1 MFFFSF
7 HRWYALIY
15 RGKRAST
22 PGPADLHPLPDLR
35 VGEGVP
41 HEPLPHP
48 EAADR
53 DGTPALSD
61 RTANQNL
68 VPEPADEAEE
78 GDPGHQGAERAGAKC
93 HQQLCLANGS
103 KKLACFPL
111 ELFYFQC

>member
-1 MFFFSF
+1 MSFFSI

-22 PGPADLHPLPDLR
+22 PGPTDLHPLPDLR

-78 GDPGHQGAERAGAKC
+78 RDPGHQGAERAGAER
-93 HQQLCLANGS
+93 HQQIC
-103 KKLACFPL
+103 
-111 ELFYFQC
+111 